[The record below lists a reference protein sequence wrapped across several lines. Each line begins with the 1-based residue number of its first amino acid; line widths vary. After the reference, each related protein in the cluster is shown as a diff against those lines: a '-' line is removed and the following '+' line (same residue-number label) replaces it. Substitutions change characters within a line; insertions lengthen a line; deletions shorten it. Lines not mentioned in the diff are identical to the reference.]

1 MTDSGEWPK
10 DEDEGGDADDGGGA
24 VSDSSPGAAR
34 GRRRSLRASAGDS
47 VSLVYDIEVS
57 RARFDDPGE
66 ILGVECDVLVPAA
79 LENQITLANVDQVRC
94 KVLAEAANGPTT
106 PAAEERLLR
115 RGVLVLPDIY
125 LNAGGVT
132 VSYFEWIKNIGHM
145 RFGRMAKR
153 IDSARD
159 DLLLHALE
167 RATGGEM
174 SATQHRILSRGRDE
188 IDLVRSGLEG
198 TMVDAYREIRAVYK
212 RKRKVSDLRT
222 AAYAVAIEKVATA

>member
-1 MTDSGEWPK
+1 M
-10 DEDEGGDADDGGGA
+10 
-24 VSDSSPGAAR
+24 
-34 GRRRSLRASAGDS
+34 
-47 VSLVYDIEVS
+47 
-57 RARFDDPGE
+57 
-66 ILGVECDVLVPAA
+66 LVPAA

-222 AAYAVAIEKVATA
+222 AAYAVAIEKVATAYEQLGVFP